1 MRLAVLLKTHLKK
14 VCFLNYD
21 LGLIDKVYTFVY
33 TFNMNTQ
40 FIGIKDFRQKIAEYA
55 RKASET
61 NTRYIVVS
69 HKKPLF
75 EVTPFAESETL
86 DSFFA
91 EIIEAKKDVAEGR
104 VYSEEDIIAM
114 LA

>member
-1 MRLAVLLKTHLKK
+1 M
-14 VCFLNYD
+14 Y
-21 LGLIDKVYTFVY
+21 KVYSIVY
-33 TFNMNTQ
+33 TSCMNTQ

-55 RKASET
+55 KKASEHK
-61 NTRYIVVS
+61 TRYIVVS

-75 EVTPFAESETL
+75 EVTPFVDGETL

-91 EIIEAKKDVAEGR
+91 EILEAKKDIAEGR
-104 VYSEEDIIAM
+104 THTEEEVIAM